1 MWQII
6 NRVYINM
13 SNEKRKRCIV
23 STEDGE
29 ISGTII
35 NEYEELG
42 GAEDGA
48 IFAVIELD
56 NGQMITVKMTELL
69 DE

>member
-1 MWQII
+1 
-6 NRVYINM
+6 M

>member
-1 MWQII
+1 M
-6 NRVYINM
+6 
-13 SNEKRKRCIV
+13 V
-23 STEDGE
+23 STPQGE
-29 ISGTII
+29 IAGTII

-56 NGQMITVKMTELL
+56 NGQMITVKMTELI
-69 DE
+69 E

>member
-1 MWQII
+1 
-6 NRVYINM
+6 M

-23 STEDGE
+23 TTEDGE

-42 GAEDGA
+42 GAEDGT
-48 IFAVIELD
+48 IFVVIELD

-69 DE
+69 K

>member
-1 MWQII
+1 
-6 NRVYINM
+6 M

-69 DE
+69 K

>member
-1 MWQII
+1 
-6 NRVYINM
+6 M

-35 NEYEELG
+35 NEYEEIG

-69 DE
+69 EE

>member
-1 MWQII
+1 
-6 NRVYINM
+6 M
-13 SNEKRKRCIV
+13 SNKKRKRCIV

-35 NEYEELG
+35 NEYEEIG

-48 IFAVIELD
+48 VFAVIELD

>member
-1 MWQII
+1 
-6 NRVYINM
+6 M
-13 SNEKRKRCIV
+13 SNKKRKRCIV
-23 STEDGE
+23 LTEDGE

-48 IFAVIELD
+48 VFAVIELD

>member
-1 MWQII
+1 
-6 NRVYINM
+6 M

-56 NGQMITVKMTELL
+56 NGQMITVKMTELIK
-69 DE
+69 E

>member
-1 MWQII
+1 
-6 NRVYINM
+6 M

-48 IFAVIELD
+48 VFAVIELD

>member
-1 MWQII
+1 
-6 NRVYINM
+6 M
-13 SNEKRKRCIV
+13 SNEKRKRCII

-29 ISGTII
+29 IGGTVI

-48 IFAVIELD
+48 AFAVIELD
-56 NGQMITVKMTELL
+56 NGQMITVKMTELI
-69 DE
+69 EE

>member
-1 MWQII
+1 
-6 NRVYINM
+6 M

-35 NEYEELG
+35 NEYEEIG

-56 NGQMITVKMTELL
+56 NSQMITVKMTELL
-69 DE
+69 EE

>member
-1 MWQII
+1 
-6 NRVYINM
+6 M
-13 SNEKRKRCIV
+13 SNKKRKRCIV
-23 STEDGE
+23 LTEDGE

-48 IFAVIELD
+48 VFAVIELD
-56 NGQMITVKMTELL
+56 NGQMITVKMTELI
-69 DE
+69 EE

>member
-1 MWQII
+1 
-6 NRVYINM
+6 M

-23 STEDGE
+23 STKDGE
-29 ISGTII
+29 IGGTII

-48 IFAVIELD
+48 VFAVIELD
-56 NGQMITVKMTELL
+56 NSQIITVKMTELI
-69 DE
+69 EE